1 MIRTFGTGAK
11 TRKVTLDLATG
22 CYAPLLLASSSWD
35 WFSSCSSVSCSRTL
49 VPRRPSRE
57 RRLSSIFFRLGLRRH
72 LGRSKAEFP
81 LLSQNRL
88 GLFEPC
94 VQGRDCF
101 RYHGGDP
108 SSILALPPCPWIGWL
123 EVTGPSPSLHLDG
136 LRSQVTNVQAG
147 GCSSQLSPGC
157 LAVRFELDIGR

>member
-49 VPRRPSRE
+49 LPRRPSRE

-101 RYHGGDP
+101 RYHGGDLLIDLGVTTVSVDRLVGGHRAKPLTP
-108 SSILALPPCPWIGWL
+108 SGW
-123 EVTGPSPSLHLDG
+123 VTKPGYQRSGGVLFKPVVPG
-136 LRSQVTNVQAG
+136 L
-147 GCSSQLSPGC
+147 L
-157 LAVRFELDIGR
+157 GR